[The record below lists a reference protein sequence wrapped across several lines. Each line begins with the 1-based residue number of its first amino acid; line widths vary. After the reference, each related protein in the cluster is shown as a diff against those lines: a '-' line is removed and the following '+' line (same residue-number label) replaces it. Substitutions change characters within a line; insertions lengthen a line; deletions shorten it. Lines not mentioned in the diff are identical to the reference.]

1 MGFICAKWIRL
12 DDGCVARCDKDHTH
26 QGRHLDSI
34 IDICWPDNDPRMQAN
49 MPATTAAE
57 LVKRVQTRQF
67 ELARAIK
74 QRNHAIAMESPYK
87 AGQHHDPTCERVQLF
102 AAAAAIE
109 KDEKEECP
117 SSE

>member
-26 QGRHLDSI
+26 QDRHLDSI

-57 LVKRVQTRQF
+57 LVKSCAKHDSLNLQEQSSSATTR
-67 ELARAIK
+67 
-74 QRNHAIAMESPYK
+74 
-87 AGQHHDPTCERVQLF
+87 
-102 AAAAAIE
+102 
-109 KDEKEECP
+109 
-117 SSE
+117 